1 MEIKVLALPE
11 VAEMYV
17 GFDLGGW
24 ERLSLNAAF
33 PAFVTLQTG
42 STLLPSPGT
51 HLNQP
56 SPASPPFLPLRAT
69 VDTEELERTLQRFG
83 GTP

>member
-24 ERLSLNAAF
+24 ERLSLNTAF
-33 PAFVTLQTG
+33 PACVTLQIG
-42 STLLPSPGT
+42 SILLPFSQEASESAQPCISPF
-51 HLNQP
+51 P
-56 SPASPPFLPLRAT
+56 SPQSHC
-69 VDTEELERTLQRFG
+69 G
-83 GTP
+83 H

>member
-1 MEIKVLALPE
+1 MLALPE

-17 GFDLGGW
+17 GFDSGGW

-33 PAFVTLQTG
+33 LACATLQTG
-42 STLLPSPGT
+42 STSCPSPGM

-69 VDTEELERTLQRFG
+69 VDTEELERTLQGFE